1 MRIVEGNKEMQIQ
14 FMRNTL
20 KRLVWQ
26 GSWLLALALTLTAC
40 AAPPAPV
47 AATPGPMTEAARCTA
62 AGNTWDT
69 DNHRIPQGYCAKGSA
84 APCQAAGGQWQRV
97 CMMGTL
103 ACVQPYADANKV
115 CRTGTD
121 CEGRRCLQA
130 ADARGRTEPQ
140 TGRCIANNNPCY
152 FGINLVN
159 GQPVPTA
166 VAD

>member
-1 MRIVEGNKEMQIQ
+1 MQIQ